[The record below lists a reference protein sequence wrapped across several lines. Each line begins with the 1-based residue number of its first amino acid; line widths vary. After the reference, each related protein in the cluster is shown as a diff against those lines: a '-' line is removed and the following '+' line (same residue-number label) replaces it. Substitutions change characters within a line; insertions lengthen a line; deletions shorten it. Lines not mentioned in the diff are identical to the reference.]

1 MRILRVCLPWRLV
14 EVIELSWQKKTS
26 RNISQG
32 SVAQDLNFLKWLF
45 GFCECFLLIRSMT
58 PTSLA
63 LPEVKPPE
71 PFIIARSRAIN
82 QRVTLN
88 VGGERHDVMW
98 RALETIPKSRYQ
110 SLCKLLKRGIQ
121 FGDRSVSC
129 VQTCSTIYYQGF
141 FCAPPKKTQGR
152 RYSRNRKL
160 KKITQAKIFVFRHF
174 WTKI

>member
-1 MRILRVCLPWRLV
+1 MLIASLQYFFWTKFLLFYVHENKYSLCIFDRRYLFDIFKTSSLTMRILRVCLPWRLV
-14 EVIELSWQKKTS
+14 EVTELSWQKKTS

-45 GFCECFLLIRSMT
+45 GFCEWFLLTRSMT

-110 SLCKLLKRGIQ
+110 SL
-121 FGDRSVSC
+121 
-129 VQTCSTIYYQGF
+129 
-141 FCAPPKKTQGR
+141 
-152 RYSRNRKL
+152 
-160 KKITQAKIFVFRHF
+160 
-174 WTKI
+174 

>member
-1 MRILRVCLPWRLV
+1 
-14 EVIELSWQKKTS
+14 
-26 RNISQG
+26 
-32 SVAQDLNFLKWLF
+32 
-45 GFCECFLLIRSMT
+45 MT

-129 VQTCSTIYYQGF
+129 VQSCYLLFVLFESDNQGLYY
-141 FCAPPKKTQGR
+141 KKKLSKR
-152 RYSRNRKL
+152 VPLIRKL
-160 KKITQAKIFVFRHF
+160 D
-174 WTKI
+174 

>member
-1 MRILRVCLPWRLV
+1 MRILRVYLPWRLV

-45 GFCECFLLIRSMT
+45 GFCEWFLLIRSMT

-110 SLCKLLKRGIQ
+110 SYTLSKYRKSIKAWE
-121 FGDRSVSC
+121 FGYGNA
-129 VQTCSTIYYQGF
+129 IF
-141 FCAPPKKTQGR
+141 EIFKKKTGCND
-152 RYSRNRKL
+152 SSG
-160 KKITQAKIFVFRHF
+160 
-174 WTKI
+174 

>member
-1 MRILRVCLPWRLV
+1 MLITSLQYFFWTKFILFYVHENEYSLCIFDRRYLFDILKTSSLTMRILRVCLPWRLV
-14 EVIELSWQKKTS
+14 EETELCWQKKTS

-32 SVAQDLNFLKWLF
+32 IVAQDLNSCKLLF
-45 GFCECFLLIRSMT
+45 RFCECFLLIRSMT

-110 SLCKLLKRGIQ
+110 SL
-121 FGDRSVSC
+121 
-129 VQTCSTIYYQGF
+129 
-141 FCAPPKKTQGR
+141 
-152 RYSRNRKL
+152 
-160 KKITQAKIFVFRHF
+160 
-174 WTKI
+174 

>member
-32 SVAQDLNFLKWLF
+32 IVAQDLNFCKWLF
-45 GFCECFLLIRSMT
+45 GFWEWFLLIRSMT

-110 SLCKLLKRGIQ
+110 SLCKLWKRGIQ
-121 FGDRSVSC
+121 FGDRSVSY
-129 VQTCSTIYYQGF
+129 VHSCSASIYFVLFESSIYNQG
-141 FCAPPKKTQGR
+141 Q
-152 RYSRNRKL
+152 YL
-160 KKITQAKIFVFRHF
+160 L
-174 WTKI
+174 